1 MRVPVRHWRVLF
13 HNLGRLHVTFETAR
27 AEGRSWI
34 TWHLRDDGVIWI
46 SAWEETE
53 AEKRAKCALPDGFN
67 RMPWTR
73 MEHGFE
79 LALLA
84 HPGEGLARRSALF
97 SSLILPAATSLA
109 LKGGASGLAHLS
121 LLALQPP

>member
-27 AEGRSWI
+27 AEGRSWMV
-34 TWHLRDDGVIWI
+34 WHLRDDGVIWI

-53 AEKRAKCALPDGFN
+53 AEKRAKCALPDGFD
-67 RMPWTR
+67 RTPWTR

-79 LALLA
+79 PSLLA
-84 HPGEGLARRSALF
+84 HPGEDPARRRALF

-109 LKGGASGLAHLS
+109 LKGGASGLACLP
-121 LLALQPP
+121 LLALPPP